1 MNNQRQLFIDAQNY
15 FTGDGGRQKDR
26 VRAVQLL
33 RQCCDGGAVIP
44 AAAARMLASCFETGD
59 HVAVD
64 LDEALRLYEHPS
76 LIVFL

>member
-1 MNNQRQLFIDAQNY
+1 MSSQRQLFIDAQNY

-33 RQCCDGGAVIP
+33 RQCCDGDAVIP
-44 AAAARMLASCFETGD
+44 AAARMLASCFETGD

-64 LDEALRLYEHPS
+64 LDEALRLYGHPS